1 MKGTRRFLKRNRVVV
16 IFAAFFLIY
25 VGVTFVRQEVK
36 LRQLK
41 AEQAACQEEIL
52 LLNVDVEELEDELEN
67 ASSPETIERIAREKL
82 KMVKPN
88 EIIYIIQDDDTQS
101 ESVVSEVSD

>member
-1 MKGTRRFLKRNRVVV
+1 MKGTARFLKRNRVVV
-16 IFAAFFLIY
+16 LFAAFFFIY

-41 AEQAACQEEIL
+41 AEQAACQEKIL
-52 LLNVDVEELEDELEN
+52 LLNEDVKELEGELEN
-67 ASSPETIERIAREKL
+67 ASSPDTIERIAREKL

>member
-1 MKGTRRFLKRNRVVV
+1 MKGAARFLKRNRVVV
-16 IFAAFFLIY
+16 LFAIAFIIY
-25 VGVTFVRQEVK
+25 VGVTILRQEVK

-41 AEQAACQEEIL
+41 AEEAACQAEIML
-52 LLNVDVEELEDELEN
+52 LKEDVEELEEELEN

-88 EIIYIIQDDDTQS
+88 EIIYIIQENETLSDDAVT
-101 ESVVSEVSD
+101 EISD